1 MLEVV
6 KSLVQLG
13 TSDMPAGWAVFM
25 GVCIFAV
32 FLLLK

>member
-13 TSDMPAGWAVFM
+13 TSDMPIGWAALM
-25 GVCIFAV
+25 GTCIFV
-32 FLLLK
+32 VYLLFK